1 MVVFPNAKINIGLN
15 VVSKRPDGYHNLQTV
30 FYPVP
35 LYDVLEIIEAKDKSD
50 TIFIVDV
57 QDTSLQQDNLCLKAV
72 KLLRKDFNIPPVNIY
87 LKKNIPMGAG
97 MGGGSSDAS
106 FTIKLLND
114 KFSLQLNETQM
125 ADYALKL
132 GADCPFFIYN
142 KLLYAAGIGEKFTKN
157 KLSLKDKWLCI
168 VFPNLHI
175 STKEAFAG
183 IEPKESDFDLKKLD
197 TLPLE
202 KWRDLIKNDF
212 EKSAF
217 AKYPKLKNIK
227 NTLYK
232 SGAIYASMTG
242 SGSAFYG
249 IFDNKQTITF
259 NESYMVK
266 WVKLN

>member
-1 MVVFPNAKINIGLN
+1 
-15 VVSKRPDGYHNLQTV
+15 
-30 FYPVP
+30 
-35 LYDVLEIIEAKDKSD
+35 
-50 TIFIVDV
+50 
-57 QDTSLQQDNLCLKAV
+57 
-72 KLLRKDFNIPPVNIY
+72 
-87 LKKNIPMGAG
+87 
-97 MGGGSSDAS
+97 
-106 FTIKLLND
+106 
-114 KFSLQLNETQM
+114 
-125 ADYALKL
+125 
-132 GADCPFFIYN
+132 
-142 KLLYAAGIGEKFTKN
+142 
-157 KLSLKDKWLCI
+157 